1 MKVIFA
7 FIFSYISI
15 GDNMSRGIDFKQ
27 KEVVSITE
35 GKIIGFVVDVQAN
48 FQTGE
53 INSIIVA
60 KTGKL
65 FNNIMSK
72 NNVTIPWEKIVKIG
86 EDVILVET

>member
-1 MKVIFA
+1 MA
-7 FIFSYISI
+7 
-15 GDNMSRGIDFKQ
+15 RGIDFKQ

-35 GKIIGFVVDVQAN
+35 GKIVGFVVDVQAN

-60 KTGKL
+60 KTGKF
-65 FNNIMSK
+65 FNNLMSK